1 MTLKTISQFV
11 EEIEADDTI
20 SNDDEIGALYD
31 QINLRDEAI
40 SKLYGALEEHY
51 ADSEPASLTRMA
63 IDEYNEFVNGV
74 YHQYDD
80 DEDDDEIS

>member
-1 MTLKTISQFV
+1 MILKTISQFV
-11 EEIEADDTI
+11 EEIEANDTI

-40 SKLYGALEEHY
+40 SRLYEALEEHY
-51 ADSEPASLTRMA
+51 ADSSAASLTRMT

-74 YHQYDD
+74 YHE
-80 DEDDDEIS
+80 EDDDEIT